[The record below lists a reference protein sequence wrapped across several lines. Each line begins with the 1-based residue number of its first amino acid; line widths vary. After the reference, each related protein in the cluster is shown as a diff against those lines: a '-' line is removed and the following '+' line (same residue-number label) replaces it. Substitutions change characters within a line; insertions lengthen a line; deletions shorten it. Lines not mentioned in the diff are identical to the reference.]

1 MLNCCIEHKK
11 KREQLH
17 KGYTGET
24 TYYSGSSDFGP
35 STSRISRTFSDEGD
49 EEDEAG
55 GAGDAKGLGSSSDT
69 DDEFFECDNDE
80 QTSEKVSENLTE
92 EKEIDESAADQSDD
106 SADNQSNS
114 MEVSSENVQN
124 QSQEMTGIDTDN
136 QSSLEPQA
144 ESENQSEMAE
154 SCDNS
159 GGSQRRTSS
168 QNQSKDGAE
177 TVNRPGSVA
186 ASQPRDSISNV
197 SMQSDLAFQES
208 FTHKPEGRLAPFQD
222 LTLVNCNEKMYIPI
236 TQEPAP
242 MTEDML
248 EEHAEVLAK

>member
-35 STSRISRTFSDEGD
+35 STSRISRTFSDEED
-49 EEDEAG
+49 EEYEA
-55 GAGDAKGLGSSSDT
+55 GAGDVKGLGSSSDD

-124 QSQEMTGIDTDN
+124 QSPEMTGIDADN
-136 QSSLEPQA
+136 QSNLEQQA
-144 ESENQSEMAE
+144 ESDNQSTEMAE
-154 SCDNS
+154 SCDISND
-159 GGSQRRTSS
+159 SQRRTSS
-168 QNQSKDGAE
+168 QNQSRGGAE
-177 TVNRPGSVA
+177 KDNRPGSVA
-186 ASQPRDSISNV
+186 GSQPRDSISNV
-197 SMQSDLAFQES
+197 SMQSDSAFQES

>member
-55 GAGDAKGLGSSSDT
+55 AGDVKGLGSSSD
-69 DDEFFECDNDE
+69 DEDEFFECDNDE

-136 QSSLEPQA
+136 QSNLEQQA
-144 ESENQSEMAE
+144 ESENQSEMTE
-154 SCDNS
+154 SCDNNNDL
-159 GGSQRRTSS
+159 QRRTSS
-168 QNQSKDGAE
+168 QNQSRDGAE

-186 ASQPRDSISNV
+186 GSQPRDCISNV
-197 SMQSDLAFQES
+197 SMQSDSAFQES

-248 EEHAEVLAK
+248 EEHAEVLAQ